1 MTTFDFSPLFR
12 STVGFDRL
20 MRLMESSTQLA
31 DSANGYP
38 PYNIEKTGEDQYRI
52 TVAVAGFG
60 QDELNVE
67 SHENTLVIE
76 GRKKESDAEG
86 RYLYRGIAGRSF
98 KRQFQVADHVK
109 VVGASLNNGL
119 LVVDLVREIPEA
131 MKPRRIPI
139 SAGAAQAGQTIEGE
153 AEEPKQIE
161 VTSEAA

>member
-20 MRLMESSTQLA
+20 MRLMESSTQMA
-31 DSANGYP
+31 DAANGYP

-67 SHENTLVIE
+67 SQENTLVIE
-76 GRKKESDAEG
+76 GRKKEGDAEA

-109 VVGASLNNGL
+109 VIGASLNNGL
-119 LVVDLVREIPEA
+119 LIIDLVREIPEA

-139 SAGAAQAGQTIEGE
+139 MAASEAGQTIEGE
-153 AEEPKQIE
+153 AEQPKQIE